1 MIRKWVPLLIV
12 IIFVIFLI
20 SRKEMFTP
28 KTTTPDIDEGVL
40 DLSQYEQLQD
50 VKVSNNV
57 MEQIVLSVNNRIKEI
72 TGLCTYIIDTHEV
85 RKYKHSETGDE
96 VYRCR
101 FMILKHGGFPFAFA
115 VSSDVRIMN
124 DPESVNWNDLNMQ
137 ATLRTLG
144 VSQGELDK
152 TLKNVPI
159 EFVDEETG
167 EIDVTKAIIA
177 KYMKEVSNEKP
188 LVVVVSLRTQ
198 PLDTQ
203 KPVSDT
209 MFTTD
214 KEIREFEDYDKVRE
228 NHINFIKNT
237 PLVEKKIRTPDEMY
251 GRPKIT
257 ENISLE

>member
-1 MIRKWVPLLIV
+1 MV
-12 IIFVIFLI
+12 
-20 SRKEMFTP
+20 
-28 KTTTPDIDEGVL
+28 
-40 DLSQYEQLQD
+40 
-50 VKVSNNV
+50 
-57 MEQIVLSVNNRIKEI
+57 
-72 TGLCTYIIDTHEV
+72 
-85 RKYKHSETGDE
+85 
-96 VYRCR
+96 
-101 FMILKHGGFPFAFA
+101 LKHGGFPFAFA

-124 DPESVNWNDLNMQ
+124 DPHSVNWNDLNMQ

-167 EIDVTKAIIA
+167 EIDVTKVIIA
-177 KYMKEVSNEKP
+177 KYMKEVSDSKP

-203 KPVSDT
+203 KPASDT

-214 KEIREFEDYDKVRE
+214 KEIREFEDFDKIRE

-237 PLVEKKIRTPDEMY
+237 PLVEKKIRTPEEMY
-251 GRPKIT
+251 GRPKIA